1 MVFENAQEREAT
13 WHVDRSG
20 NFTDTG
26 APEQQVS
33 YEPNQSVPNCGTIT
47 VQKEDH
53 TIANLLRQQ
62 LLTQDEVRFAG
73 YQMPHPL
80 EHKFL
85 LRVETTGPEATPL
98 GAIEKSFDML
108 LLEFQQIQ
116 QRFDEEVRKRKQQ
129 GGDVFE

>member
-1 MVFENAQEREAT
+1 MVFENAQERTEA
-13 WHVDRSG
+13 WYVDRAG
-20 NFTDTG
+20 DDTEDG

-33 YEPNQSVPNCGTIT
+33 YEHSENVPNCGTVTI
-47 VQKEDH
+47 QKEDH

-85 LRVETTGPEATPL
+85 LRVEV
-98 GAIEKSFDML
+98 S
-108 LLEFQQIQ
+108 
-116 QRFDEEVRKRKQQ
+116 RR
-129 GGDVFE
+129 